1 MNDVG
6 VAPICLPKLMLWTKE
21 TYTAK
26 LQHASLAM
34 CKPTV
39 SNVLAVCVQQREQG
53 LIKKGQKFRNT
64 SLLQVRQT
72 YN

>member
-1 MNDVG
+1 
-6 VAPICLPKLMLWTKE
+6 MLRTKE

-53 LIKKGQKFRNT
+53 LIKEGQKYRST